1 MGEPI
6 EYEQESKV
14 KDVLAQKAIAGQ
26 VLENCT
32 ISDSRHAGLYS
43 ICGLAL
49 RLRDL
54 YKWENGLDPWVEKDS
69 SEILEWIGEKE
80 EKWEDLAEEEFRN
93 LMILDRQY
101 DPFETK
107 AINALLE
114 PHGLIYG
121 AGYVHSLK
129 PTFFLAILEEK
140 REINGHPVYILGREL
155 ARDLFTVPALS
166 QDDCILVRKESAK
179 LFLWDQ
185 IFHVKKSGREALSF
199 ALEAL
204 GLSLQDTKALHQNLE
219 KIFKAEIETYIYHE
233 LGEIED
239 TVFDRD
245 IWREIIGTFP
255 HTPIEHLVRAVKDF
269 LADTKENGTLRFI
282 ISERN
287 KTSLGLYVAF
297 IDGLRKELFPE
308 LIEAFSKFIQTR
320 DWKIVEEAVSVG
332 NNNARNYV
340 EMIIKIYRTG
350 KEKNDMTWTKNE
362 IENKLLTQLGVMK
375 GRVG

>member
-140 REINGHPVYILGREL
+140 EEINGHPVYVLGHEL

-166 QDDCILVRKESAK
+166 QDDCILIRKESAK

-255 HTPIEHLVRAVKDF
+255 HTAIEHLVRAVKDF

-308 LIEAFSKFIQTR
+308 LIEAFTKFIHTR

-362 IENKLLTQLGVMK
+362 IENKLLSQLGVMK

>member
-6 EYEQESKV
+6 GYEQEK
-14 KDVLAQKAIAGQ
+14 KPRDVLERKSITDQ

-32 ISDSRHAGLYS
+32 ISDSRHAGIYS

-54 YKWENGLDPWVEKDS
+54 YKWEKGLDPWVEKDS
-69 SEILEWIGEKE
+69 SEVLEWIGEKE
-80 EKWEDLAEEEFRN
+80 EKWENLAEEEFRD
-93 LMILDRQY
+93 LIILDQRY
-101 DPFETK
+101 DPFATK
-107 AINALLE
+107 QINAVLE

-129 PTFFLAILEEK
+129 PTFFLAVLEEFK
-140 REINGHPVYILGREL
+140 KVNGHPVYILGREL

-166 QDDCILVRKESAK
+166 QDEGILVRQDSAK

-185 IFHVKKSGREALSF
+185 IFHIKKSGRKALKF

-204 GLSLQDTKALHQNLE
+204 GLNVQDTKALHRNLE
-219 KIFKAEIETYIYHE
+219 KIFQVEIETYIYHE
-233 LGEIED
+233 LGETED

-245 IWREIIGTFP
+245 IWREIVATFP
-255 HTPIEHLVRAVKDF
+255 HSPIEHLVRAVKDF
-269 LADTKENGTLRFI
+269 LADTNENGTLRFI
-282 ISERN
+282 VGER
-287 KTSLGLYVAF
+287 KKASLGLYVAF

-308 LIEAFSKFIQTR
+308 LIEAFPKFTQAG
-320 DWKIVEEAVSVG
+320 DWNIIEEAVSAG
-332 NNNARNYV
+332 TKNAQCYA
-340 EMIIKIYRTG
+340 ETIIKIYRTG
-350 KEKNDMTWTKNE
+350 KKKNDMTWTQNE
-362 IENKLLTQLGVMK
+362 MENKLLSHLGVMK